1 MNLKSI
7 FLVWATTC
15 MVQVLL
21 HGQLTAPELTQG
33 YALTYGV
40 ANTQPQGWDWGGQMS
55 LQNVAIDVVPIDST
69 AYAPLFP
76 NASFAQVNSVNDPPT
91 YSMYD
96 FSNGGFDFWGVF
108 DANAFIPFTEALTLV
123 PFPFF
128 VNETHQDSISVLF
141 TLQGVQIHR
150 KQKIV
155 SEALEWDT
163 LWLPGDLVLPEVL
176 KINWGLTVR
185 DSTSTSDATLI
196 VDGDAYWAQ
205 DLPLPVAQTYTY
217 TEVVDGDSNIVYVGS
232 EFLLDAVANV
242 SERLLPAV
250 ALTCY
255 PNPANDIVSIAT
267 EPGTWVEARDA
278 SGRQVNRFQQL
289 SEVEELDIAAWPVG
303 LYFVSNGFTT
313 QRVMVLH

>member
-1 MNLKSI
+1 MNPKNTLL
-7 FLVWATTC
+7 FWATAC
-15 MVQVLL
+15 MLPALL
-21 HGQLTAPELTQG
+21 NGQLTAPELNQG
-33 YALTYGV
+33 YALTYGTS
-40 ANTQPQGWDWGGQMS
+40 NTQPQGWDWSGQTS
-55 LQNVAIDVVPIDST
+55 LQNATTDVVPIDST

-76 NASFAQVNSVNDPPT
+76 EASFAQVNAATGTPT

-96 FSNGGFDFWGVF
+96 FSNGGADFWGVF